1 MEFELIDTG
10 IFDDDRYFDVEIEY
24 AKADVDDVLMRIT
37 VHNRGP
43 EQAAIHVLPQAWFR
57 NIWSWSAGADANRR

>member
-10 IFDDDRYFDVEIEY
+10 IFDDDRYFDVEVEY
-24 AKADVDDVLMRIT
+24 AKADADDVLMRTT

-43 EQAAIHVLPQAWFR
+43 EPARSISCRKLGSAI
-57 NIWSWSAGADANRR
+57 SGAGRPGSKNRI